1 MRDFSSLVSA
11 ADKYIVSAGGESLA
25 TEIKSQIIKEEPRR
39 VQVGF
44 FHVWIRG
51 SNRYNVFY
59 NTTDFVGF
67 LERCDR
73 AAKNNKTIVSPSFAC
88 S

>member
-11 ADKYIVSAGGESLA
+11 ADRAIVSVGSESLA
-25 TEIKSQIIKEEPRR
+25 IEFKNLKIKEEPRR

-59 NTTDFVGF
+59 NTDDFVGF
-67 LERCDR
+67 LER
-73 AAKNNKTIVSPSFAC
+73 
-88 S
+88 